1 MTALLDG
8 ERGFLTYKSSGHP
21 VAPGSTCELTV
32 DLPSP
37 SVMVWSW
44 EEAWG
49 RDILF
54 KVELPG
60 VAVAAGGHASQCHPQ
75 LSRLSLSCPQP
86 STHRHRLPR
95 ELPGDVPNGGCFN
108 ADGAL
113 TGAHASRVTRL
124 PAGRVRLAWSNPS
137 RGGREIKYK
146 CASGSSDELDAM
158 AASDVVA
165 AAAARTV
172 AAAIAAAVK
181 AAAAAEAAGE
191 AAARTVQAEGV
202 LPSPPCPSEMELS
215 AVEEERDVGEEAAV
229 LEKADC

>member
-1 MTALLDG
+1 M
-8 ERGFLTYKSSGHP
+8 
-21 VAPGSTCELTV
+21 
-32 DLPSP
+32 
-37 SVMVWSW
+37 M
-44 EEAWG
+44 
-49 RDILF
+49 
-54 KVELPG
+54 
-60 VAVAAGGHASQCHPQ
+60 
-75 LSRLSLSCPQP
+75 
-86 STHRHRLPR
+86 
-95 ELPGDVPNGGCFN
+95 
-108 ADGAL
+108 
-113 TGAHASRVTRL
+113 RV

-181 AAAAAEAAGE
+181 AAAVAEAAG
-191 AAARTVQAEGV
+191 AAASRTVQAEV
-202 LPSPPCPSEMELS
+202 VPPSPPCPSEIELS

>member
-1 MTALLDG
+1 M
-8 ERGFLTYKSSGHP
+8 
-21 VAPGSTCELTV
+21 
-32 DLPSP
+32 
-37 SVMVWSW
+37 M
-44 EEAWG
+44 
-49 RDILF
+49 
-54 KVELPG
+54 
-60 VAVAAGGHASQCHPQ
+60 
-75 LSRLSLSCPQP
+75 
-86 STHRHRLPR
+86 
-95 ELPGDVPNGGCFN
+95 
-108 ADGAL
+108 
-113 TGAHASRVTRL
+113 RL

-181 AAAAAEAAGE
+181 AAGVV
-191 AAARTVQAEGV
+191 ARTVQAEV
-202 LPSPPCPSEMELS
+202 VPPSPPCPSEMELS

>member
-1 MTALLDG
+1 M
-8 ERGFLTYKSSGHP
+8 
-21 VAPGSTCELTV
+21 
-32 DLPSP
+32 
-37 SVMVWSW
+37 
-44 EEAWG
+44 
-49 RDILF
+49 
-54 KVELPG
+54 
-60 VAVAAGGHASQCHPQ
+60 
-75 LSRLSLSCPQP
+75 
-86 STHRHRLPR
+86 
-95 ELPGDVPNGGCFN
+95 PNGCFN

-113 TGAHASRVTRL
+113 TGAHASRVMRL

-181 AAAAAEAAGE
+181 AAGV
-191 AAARTVQAEGV
+191 AARTVQAEV
-202 LPSPPCPSEMELS
+202 VPPSPPCPSEMELS